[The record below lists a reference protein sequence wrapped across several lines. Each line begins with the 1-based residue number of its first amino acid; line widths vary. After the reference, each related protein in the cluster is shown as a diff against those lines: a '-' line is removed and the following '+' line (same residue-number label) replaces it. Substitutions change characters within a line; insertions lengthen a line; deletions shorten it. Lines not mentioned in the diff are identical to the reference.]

1 VIFVNKFSWKNFNIN
16 FYQDLIQIL
25 HLKSHPYYKKKFH
38 NQQIICMMHSRC
50 ETIGII
56 INGSVNIEHTLEDG
70 KKIIINQLYQYDI
83 FGEILIFSDEQNYPY
98 SIVANQET
106 EILFI
111 HKTILLTALSED
123 KDLLEQFLNHVSK
136 SYMKINKYVKLMSQ
150 KQILNKIAFYLIH
163 YQGIDSSNLTCRL
176 TTKTEMADFLGI
188 ERQSLIR
195 ELNHLKNKQVI
206 DYNKDYIYIK
216 NLAYLE
222 NLVK

>member
-1 VIFVNKFSWKNFNIN
+1 VNKFSWKNFNIN

-25 HLKSHPYYKKKFH
+25 HLKSYPSYKKRF
-38 NQQIICMMHSRC
+38 NSNQIICMTHSRC

-56 INGSVNIEHTLEDG
+56 LNGSVNIEHSLEDG
-70 KKIIINQLYQYDI
+70 KKIIVNQLYQYDV
-83 FGEILIFSDEQNYPY
+83 FGEILIFSDEQQYPY

-111 HKTILLTALSED
+111 HKTILLSALSED

-163 YQGIDSSNLTCRL
+163 YQGIDQSNLTCRL
-176 TTKTEMADFLGI
+176 TTKTELADFLGI

-195 ELNHLKNKQVI
+195 ELNHLKNKKII

-216 NLAYLE
+216 DLAYLE
-222 NLVK
+222 HLVK